1 MLVMITVVCKINVN
15 SCRNYIGLFQVFSVN
30 SASEDK
36 HTESLLTMCRICLA
50 SQCIVWM
57 FVDDV

>member
-50 SQCIVWM
+50 LQCIV
-57 FVDDV
+57 